1 MARYTSVMS
10 ARTAASC
17 IRWLALP
24 VLALAVSP
32 PAAADVYRWR
42 DAQGQLHF
50 GDRPPA
56 KVRFE
61 RFEPRAGIKN
71 MDDRSG
77 NAGAQGDE
85 TAQADGPDCGE
96 ARDRLAEYRVA
107 ERIVETNALG
117 EERELT
123 ADERQRLVE
132 RQQGIVDAA
141 CGAGG

>member
-1 MARYTSVMS
+1 MS
-10 ARTAASC
+10 ARAAASR
-17 IRWLALP
+17 IRCLAVPL
-24 VLALAVSP
+24 LALAVSP

-56 KVRFE
+56 NVRFE

-71 MDDRSG
+71 MGDGSA
-77 NAGAQGDE
+77 NAEAQGDE
-85 TAQADGPDCGE
+85 TAQANGPDCGE

-117 EERELT
+117 EERELA
-123 ADERQRLVE
+123 ADERERLVK
-132 RQQGIVDAA
+132 RQQGVVDTA